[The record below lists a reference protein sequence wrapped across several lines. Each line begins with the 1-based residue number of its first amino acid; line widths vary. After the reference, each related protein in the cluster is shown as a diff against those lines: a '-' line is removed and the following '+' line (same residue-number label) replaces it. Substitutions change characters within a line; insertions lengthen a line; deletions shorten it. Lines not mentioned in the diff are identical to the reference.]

1 MTLQPDGL
9 TERAGTLEGAVSVL
23 LVDDDTQWATVTA
36 RLLSSTQAAFN
47 VELAHSL
54 SEGRTRFDDLDPA
67 CVICDYQLGD
77 GTGFDLLATVRET
90 DADRPFIL
98 VTGRGD
104 EAVASEA
111 IGRGVTD
118 YILKSHDNA
127 DSSLLANRV
136 TNAIASAQT
145 QKQLDRE
152 RRGKTAALSMLTSTT
167 DRAALATQFC
177 TLLVENHGYW
187 GAWIGTVEDGTAGT
201 IAPQAVEGCEGYL
214 DAVTD
219 AGVVTPD
226 SPDPAATAVTQ
237 NAPVVVSLL
246 QGERTTPRT
255 VSAQYDDPTD
265 KFTTLAHRFGFATAA
280 AIPLR
285 YDGVQIGVLGVYLS
299 AKQSQRL
306 QHEWGLLTEYT
317 DIVAYAYRTAELKQ
331 SLLSTQPVGISV
343 DVTDQTVPL
352 AELTTRLRSDTT
364 LTVLSRIERADG
376 ETLYL
381 TALSACSA
389 DALRTAASDCETITI
404 DNISPVDDGVRCEVY
419 TAART
424 PEDVVAAH
432 GAQVR
437 EITSTAGTVSI
448 CLSVGDHGAVSSLTD
463 ALRAEYTNLTLTTL
477 WNGYDRQP
485 PPARTDLLAELT
497 DKQTNVLRHA
507 YFAGYFAQPRDI
519 SSTSLA
525 EQFDISRPT
534 MTQHMRTAQRK
545 LFKQLFE

>member
-1 MTLQPDGL
+1 MTIQPDGL
-9 TERAGTLEGAVSVL
+9 TERAGTLEGTVSVL
-23 LVDDDTQWATVTA
+23 LVDDDTQWVTVTA
-36 RLLSSTQAAFN
+36 RLLSSAHTAFD

-54 SEGRTRFDDLDPA
+54 SEGRTRFDELDPA

-77 GTGFDLLATVRET
+77 GTGFDLLATVHET
-90 DADRPFIL
+90 DPDRPFIL

-136 TNAIASAQT
+136 KNAIASAQT

-187 GAWIGTVEDGTAGT
+187 GAWIGTVADGT
-201 IAPQAVEGCEGYL
+201 IVPQAVEGCEGYL

-246 QGERTTPRT
+246 QGEQSTSRTI
-255 VSAQYDDPTD
+255 SAQYDDPTD
-265 KFTTLAHRFGFATAA
+265 EFTALAHRFGFATAG
-280 AIPLR
+280 AIPLQ
-285 YDGVQIGVLGVYLS
+285 YDGVLVGVLGVYTS
-299 AKQSQRL
+299 AMQSQRL
-306 QHEWGLLTEYT
+306 QHEWRLLTEYT
-317 DIVAYAYRTAELKQ
+317 DIVAYAYRNAELKQ

-343 DVTDQTVPL
+343 DITDQTVPL

-364 LTVLSRIERADG
+364 LTVLSRIERANG

-404 DNISPVDDGVRCEVY
+404 DNVSLVDDDVRCEIY
-419 TAART
+419 TTART

-437 EITSTAGTVSI
+437 EITSTAGTVNIS
-448 CLSVGDHGAVSSLTD
+448 LSVANHGVVSSLTD
-463 ALRAEYTNLTLTTL
+463 VLRAEYANLTLTTL
-477 WNGYDRQP
+477 WNGHDHQP
-485 PPARTDLLAELT
+485 PSTSTDLVAQLT
-497 DKQTNVLRHA
+497 EKQANVLRHA

-525 EQFDISRPT
+525 ERFDISRPT
-534 MTQHMRTAQRK
+534 MTQHMRTAQQK